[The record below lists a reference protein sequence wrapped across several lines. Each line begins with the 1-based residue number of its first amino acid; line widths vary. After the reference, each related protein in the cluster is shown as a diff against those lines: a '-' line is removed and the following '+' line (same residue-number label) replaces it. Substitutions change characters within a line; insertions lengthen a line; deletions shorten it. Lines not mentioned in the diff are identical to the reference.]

1 MSKNRRPKGGFFDSH
16 CGLRVHEWHVC
27 RQFFTDVSRYNFT
40 MSFDVPS
47 LVDNRIKS
55 NQLKLDIFESL
66 YKWFVSFLSLYSRRL
81 NYFKPFL
88 HSSWMGKSCNRGSNI
103 WDTYFCTIWLI
114 MLTSKEKLK
123 THYPASVVI
132 ELNLVH
138 ERIVVVFIHCL
149 KFHQIIHDATA
160 STHHQV
166 IAKQDI
172 MCSWCIACC
181 ELTPTLARR
190 MWRHNCVIGR
200 NEYLISTLLESSVS

>member
-1 MSKNRRPKGGFFDSH
+1 
-16 CGLRVHEWHVC
+16 
-27 RQFFTDVSRYNFT
+27 

-47 LVDNRIKS
+47 LVDNRVKF
-55 NQLKLDIFESL
+55 NQLKTGHFWII
-66 YKWFVSFLSLYSRRL
+66 VQVIHVFLSLYSRRL

-132 ELNLVH
+132 ELNLVY

-160 STHHQV
+160 STHQQV

-172 MCSWCIACC
+172 LSSN
-181 ELTPTLARR
+181 ELRKLIQQKKALTL
-190 MWRHNCVIGR
+190 I
-200 NEYLISTLLESSVS
+200 T